1 MGHAPGGSAGRWS
14 DRLCAVRGLARHLH
28 GIDSSVEVPPVELIA
43 WRQRRIPYL
52 YSPSDI
58 TRLVGAAASLPPALR
73 GATYEA
79 LFGLLSCTGMRVGET
94 IALDRGDVD
103 LTRASWRSPMPS
115 SVNIAG
121 SRCTRAVAALRHYAE
136 VRDRLCP
143 RPKVPSFFVSTRG
156 TRLLYVCVNEVFRKL
171 VEDTG
176 LAAQPGAGRPRIHD
190 LRHGFA
196 TASVQDFHRSGADP
210 EGKLPRALGLPRP
223 CRSRLHLHL
232 PPCLSGAA
240 RIGGKTA
247 RALRR
252 RPTMSALAP
261 TVQAWFTE
269 HLLTQ
274 RQASPRTVGAYR
286 DTLRM
291 LLAFAQART
300 GKAPSQLDVADL
312 DATLIGAFLTHLE
325 QDRHNSARTRNARL
339 AAIRSLYR
347 YAALRHP
354 EHAQLI
360 QRVLAIPGKR
370 HDRSDVS
377 FLQPE
382 EVDALLAAPDRS
394 TRIGRRDHALLV
406 LAVQTG
412 LRVSELTGL
421 GSGDIQLGSG
431 PHVRCTGKGRKDR
444 ATPLTAHT
452 VTVLREWMKERA
464 ASSADPLFV
473 TSRGGPLSPDA
484 VQWLVAKYAVTAAKQ
499 CPSIAAKT
507 VSPHALRHTCAMN
520 LLHSGVDVA
529 VIALWLG
536 HESTQTTS
544 AIYLHADMSLK
555 EQALARTTPPNTR
568 PGRYRPRDALLAFLE
583 GL

>member
-1 MGHAPGGSAGRWS
+1 
-14 DRLCAVRGLARHLH
+14 
-28 GIDSSVEVPPVELIA
+28 
-43 WRQRRIPYL
+43 
-52 YSPSDI
+52 
-58 TRLVGAAASLPPALR
+58 
-73 GATYEA
+73 
-79 LFGLLSCTGMRVGET
+79 
-94 IALDRGDVD
+94 
-103 LTRASWRSPMPS
+103 
-115 SVNIAG
+115 
-121 SRCTRAVAALRHYAE
+121 
-136 VRDRLCP
+136 
-143 RPKVPSFFVSTRG
+143 
-156 TRLLYVCVNEVFRKL
+156 
-171 VEDTG
+171 
-176 LAAQPGAGRPRIHD
+176 
-190 LRHGFA
+190 
-196 TASVQDFHRSGADP
+196 
-210 EGKLPRALGLPRP
+210 
-223 CRSRLHLHL
+223 
-232 PPCLSGAA
+232 
-240 RIGGKTA
+240 
-247 RALRR
+247 
-252 RPTMSALAP
+252 MSALAP

-300 GKAPSQLDVADL
+300 GKAPSQLDVADV
-312 DATLIGAFLTHLE
+312 DASLIGAFLAHLE
-325 QDRHNSARTRNARL
+325 QERHNSARTRNARL

-354 EHAQLI
+354 EHAWLI

-394 TRIGRRDHALLV
+394 TRTGRRDHALLV

-421 GSGDIQLGSG
+421 GCGDIQLGSG

-452 VTVLREWMKERA
+452 VKVLREWMKERA
-464 ASSADPLFV
+464 ASPADPLFV
-473 TSRGGPLSPDA
+473 TSRGGPLSTDA
-484 VQWLVAKYAVTAAKQ
+484 VQWLVAKYAITAAKQ

-507 VSPHALRHTCAMN
+507 ISPHALRHTCAMN

-568 PGRYRPRDALLAFLE
+568 PGRYHPPDALLAFLE

>member
-1 MGHAPGGSAGRWS
+1 
-14 DRLCAVRGLARHLH
+14 
-28 GIDSSVEVPPVELIA
+28 
-43 WRQRRIPYL
+43 
-52 YSPSDI
+52 
-58 TRLVGAAASLPPALR
+58 
-73 GATYEA
+73 
-79 LFGLLSCTGMRVGET
+79 
-94 IALDRGDVD
+94 
-103 LTRASWRSPMPS
+103 
-115 SVNIAG
+115 
-121 SRCTRAVAALRHYAE
+121 
-136 VRDRLCP
+136 
-143 RPKVPSFFVSTRG
+143 
-156 TRLLYVCVNEVFRKL
+156 
-171 VEDTG
+171 
-176 LAAQPGAGRPRIHD
+176 
-190 LRHGFA
+190 
-196 TASVQDFHRSGADP
+196 
-210 EGKLPRALGLPRP
+210 
-223 CRSRLHLHL
+223 
-232 PPCLSGAA
+232 
-240 RIGGKTA
+240 
-247 RALRR
+247 
-252 RPTMSALAP
+252 MSALAP

-274 RQASPRTVGAYR
+274 RQASPRTVVAYR

-300 GKAPSQLDVADL
+300 GKAPSQLDVADI
-312 DATLIGAFLTHLE
+312 DAALIAAFLTHLE
-325 QDRHNSARTRNARL
+325 QERHNSARTRNARL

-382 EVDALLAAPDRS
+382 EVDALL
-394 TRIGRRDHALLV
+394 
-406 LAVQTG
+406 
-412 LRVSELTGL
+412 
-421 GSGDIQLGSG
+421 
-431 PHVRCTGKGRKDR
+431 CTGKGRKDR

-452 VTVLREWMKERA
+452 VKVLREWMKERA

-473 TSRGGPLSPDA
+473 TSRGGPLSTDA

>member
-1 MGHAPGGSAGRWS
+1 MSHRFRQAAADYLAIRRGLGFKLQGYDRLLADFLGYLERSGASAITVQAAVAWATAPAGASAGRWS
-14 DRLCAVRGLARHLH
+14 DRLCAVRGLARHLQ
-28 GIDSSVEVPPVELIA
+28 GIDSSVEVPPLELIA
-43 WRQRRIPYL
+43 CRRQRRIPYQ

-58 TRLVGAAASLPPALR
+58 ARLVEAAASLRPALR

-94 IALDRGDVD
+94 IALNRGDVD
-103 LTRASWRSPMPS
+103 LC
-115 SVNIAG
+115 AG
-121 SRCTRAVAALRHYAE
+121 ELEITDAKFRKHRRLPLHGSTVAALRRYAE

-171 VEDTG
+171 IEDIG
-176 LAAQPGAGRPRIHD
+176 LAA
-190 LRHGFA
+190 
-196 TASVQDFHRSGADP
+196 
-210 EGKLPRALGLPRP
+210 
-223 CRSRLHLHL
+223 
-232 PPCLSGAA
+232 
-240 RIGGKTA
+240 
-247 RALRR
+247 
-252 RPTMSALAP
+252 
-261 TVQAWFTE
+261 
-269 HLLTQ
+269 
-274 RQASPRTVGAYR
+274 
-286 DTLRM
+286 
-291 LLAFAQART
+291 
-300 GKAPSQLDVADL
+300 
-312 DATLIGAFLTHLE
+312 
-325 QDRHNSARTRNARL
+325 
-339 AAIRSLYR
+339 
-347 YAALRHP
+347 
-354 EHAQLI
+354 

-370 HDRSDVS
+370 HDRHDVS
-377 FLQPE
+377 FLRPE

-394 TRIGRRDHALLV
+394 TWIGRRDHALLV

-421 GSGDIQLGSG
+421 GSHDLQLGSG

-452 VTVLREWMKERA
+452 VAVLREWMKERA
-464 ASSADPLFV
+464 AWSADPLFV
-473 TSRGGPLSPDA
+473 TSRGGPLSTDA
-484 VQWLVAKYAVTAAKQ
+484 VQWLVAKYAITAAKQ

-536 HESTQTTS
+536 HESSQTTS

>member
-1 MGHAPGGSAGRWS
+1 
-14 DRLCAVRGLARHLH
+14 
-28 GIDSSVEVPPVELIA
+28 
-43 WRQRRIPYL
+43 
-52 YSPSDI
+52 
-58 TRLVGAAASLPPALR
+58 
-73 GATYEA
+73 
-79 LFGLLSCTGMRVGET
+79 
-94 IALDRGDVD
+94 
-103 LTRASWRSPMPS
+103 
-115 SVNIAG
+115 
-121 SRCTRAVAALRHYAE
+121 
-136 VRDRLCP
+136 
-143 RPKVPSFFVSTRG
+143 
-156 TRLLYVCVNEVFRKL
+156 
-171 VEDTG
+171 
-176 LAAQPGAGRPRIHD
+176 
-190 LRHGFA
+190 
-196 TASVQDFHRSGADP
+196 
-210 EGKLPRALGLPRP
+210 
-223 CRSRLHLHL
+223 
-232 PPCLSGAA
+232 
-240 RIGGKTA
+240 
-247 RALRR
+247 
-252 RPTMSALAP
+252 MSALAP

-312 DATLIGAFLTHLE
+312 DAALIAAFLTHLE

-452 VTVLREWMKERA
+452 VAVLREWMKERA

-484 VQWLVAKYAVTAAKQ
+484 VQWLVAKYAGTAAKQ

-536 HESTQTTS
+536 HESTQNDVGDLPARRHVAQGAGPGAYHTTQHQTWPLPS
-544 AIYLHADMSLK
+544 SRRASRLPRGPVIMPSRSGPPTATSRPSGPRAPPTRHNPPLGITRFRVPQPPST
-555 EQALARTTPPNTR
+555 ARDKCR
-568 PGRYRPRDALLAFLE
+568 VVQ
-583 GL
+583 